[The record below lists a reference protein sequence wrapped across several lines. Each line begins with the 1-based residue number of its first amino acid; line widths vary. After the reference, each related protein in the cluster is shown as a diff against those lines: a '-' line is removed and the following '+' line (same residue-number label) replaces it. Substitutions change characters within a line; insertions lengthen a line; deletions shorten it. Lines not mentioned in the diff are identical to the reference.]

1 VVEWQSEGG
10 RCAGMKGSALLA
22 RSSRLAAAGRTDRL
36 GHDPTGMSD
45 RLQTRAS
52 AEAQMTSKSGEGQ
65 VARRPANGA
74 PVALIDLW
82 DGNLLLVR
90 TACDDEALKRDEEGK
105 RS

>member
-1 VVEWQSEGG
+1 
-10 RCAGMKGSALLA
+10 
-22 RSSRLAAAGRTDRL
+22 
-36 GHDPTGMSD
+36 
-45 RLQTRAS
+45 
-52 AEAQMTSKSGEGQ
+52 MTSKSGEGQ